1 MIELLLEAERA
12 LSFGR
17 VDRAEQLYRQ
27 VAAAD
32 PGNSIA
38 VVGLA
43 RVALEHADDAGA
55 YLLARQAL
63 TIDPE
68 NEAAQR
74 LVTRLDEVMRTRGET
89 VPEPPSVPPAVHAQA
104 RARRP
109 LPRGTRHLKR
119 SRAARSSIDSGAV
132 EALLL
137 LGIRREDVQRIR
149 AGTDEVALEARERG
163 LWDRQHV
170 AIGDDDGAGR
180 IEDVLVSGGSS
191 GEAGGPERLEVVPV
205 SASAVTWSAAVASTW
220 NVTPR

>member
-55 YLLARQAL
+55 YLLARRAL

-89 VPEPPSVPPAVHAQA
+89 VPEPPSLAPQPAA
-104 RARRP
+104 
-109 LPRGTRHLKR
+109 
-119 SRAARSSIDSGAV
+119 
-132 EALLL
+132 
-137 LGIRREDVQRIR
+137 
-149 AGTDEVALEARERG
+149 
-163 LWDRQHV
+163 
-170 AIGDDDGAGR
+170 
-180 IEDVLVSGGSS
+180 
-191 GEAGGPERLEVVPV
+191 
-205 SASAVTWSAAVASTW
+205 TW
-220 NVTPR
+220 R

>member
-17 VDRAEQLYRQ
+17 ADEAERLYRQ

-55 YLLARQAL
+55 YLLARKAL

-74 LVTRLDEVMRTRGET
+74 LVTRLEEVMRTRGET
-89 VPEPPSVPPAVHAQA
+89 VPEPP
-104 RARRP
+104 
-109 LPRGTRHLKR
+109 
-119 SRAARSSIDSGAV
+119 D
-132 EALLL
+132 
-137 LGIRREDVQRIR
+137 
-149 AGTDEVALEARERG
+149 EARESSAPETVTLATPPAEPATARRRSLLGRLG
-163 LWDRQHV
+163 LR
-170 AIGDDDGAGR
+170 R
-180 IEDVLVSGGSS
+180 
-191 GEAGGPERLEVVPV
+191 R
-205 SASAVTWSAAVASTW
+205 
-220 NVTPR
+220 

>member
-17 VDRAEQLYRQ
+17 VDRAEALYRQ

-55 YLLARQAL
+55 YLLARKAL

-89 VPEPPSVPPAVHAQA
+89 VPEVPDRTDPM
-104 RARRP
+104 
-109 LPRGTRHLKR
+109 PRT
-119 SRAARSSIDSGAV
+119 
-132 EALLL
+132 
-137 LGIRREDVQRIR
+137 
-149 AGTDEVALEARERG
+149 
-163 LWDRQHV
+163 
-170 AIGDDDGAGR
+170 IGHPDNA
-180 IEDVLVSGGSS
+180 S
-191 GEAGGPERLEVVPV
+191 
-205 SASAVTWSAAVASTW
+205 SASGPTRSQ
-220 NVTPR
+220 PRRSWLARLRRR

>member
-1 MIELLLEAERA
+1 VIELLLEAERA

-89 VPEPPSVPPAVHAQA
+89 VPEPPTEPS
-104 RARRP
+104 
-109 LPRGTRHLKR
+109 
-119 SRAARSSIDSGAV
+119 RSSTPTPTPSPATQPTADA
-132 EALLL
+132 EPKP
-137 LGIRREDVQRIR
+137 
-149 AGTDEVALEARERG
+149 ARHRSILDRLRG
-163 LWDRQHV
+163 R
-170 AIGDDDGAGR
+170 
-180 IEDVLVSGGSS
+180 
-191 GEAGGPERLEVVPV
+191 
-205 SASAVTWSAAVASTW
+205 
-220 NVTPR
+220 

>member
-55 YLLARQAL
+55 YVLARQAL

-89 VPEPPSVPPAVHAQA
+89 VPAIAGQPADPTPGDAEAPVA
-104 RARRP
+104 ARRRSI
-109 LPRGTRHLKR
+109 LDRLRG
-119 SRAARSSIDSGAV
+119 
-132 EALLL
+132 
-137 LGIRREDVQRIR
+137 RRP
-149 AGTDEVALEARERG
+149 G
-163 LWDRQHV
+163 
-170 AIGDDDGAGR
+170 
-180 IEDVLVSGGSS
+180 
-191 GEAGGPERLEVVPV
+191 
-205 SASAVTWSAAVASTW
+205 
-220 NVTPR
+220 

>member
-17 VDRAEQLYRQ
+17 VDRAEALYRQ

-89 VPEPPSVPPAVHAQA
+89 VPEPPQDEPDRPHASPASAPEPAAAVPPE
-104 RARRP
+104 P
-109 LPRGTRHLKR
+109 
-119 SRAARSSIDSGAV
+119 AA
-132 EALLL
+132 
-137 LGIRREDVQRIR
+137 
-149 AGTDEVALEARERG
+149 
-163 LWDRQHV
+163 
-170 AIGDDDGAGR
+170 
-180 IEDVLVSGGSS
+180 
-191 GEAGGPERLEVVPV
+191 
-205 SASAVTWSAAVASTW
+205 AVTPKSRRSILG
-220 NVTPR
+220 RFRRR

>member
-1 MIELLLEAERA
+1 VIELLLEAERA

-74 LVTRLDEVMRTRGET
+74 LVARLDEVMRTRGET
-89 VPEPPSVPPAVHAQA
+89 VPEPPSVSTPSPAAIPTPEPQPTPTV
-104 RARRP
+104 RPKVVRRRSIIDR
-109 LPRGTRHLKR
+109 LRRH
-119 SRAARSSIDSGAV
+119 
-132 EALLL
+132 
-137 LGIRREDVQRIR
+137 
-149 AGTDEVALEARERG
+149 
-163 LWDRQHV
+163 
-170 AIGDDDGAGR
+170 
-180 IEDVLVSGGSS
+180 
-191 GEAGGPERLEVVPV
+191 
-205 SASAVTWSAAVASTW
+205 
-220 NVTPR
+220 

>member
-55 YLLARQAL
+55 YLLAQQAL

-74 LVTRLDEVMRTRGET
+74 LVTRLDEVMRTRGEA
-89 VPEPPSVPPAVHAQA
+89 VPEVPAQPTEPHPS
-104 RARRP
+104 
-109 LPRGTRHLKR
+109 
-119 SRAARSSIDSGAV
+119 AAA
-132 EALLL
+132 
-137 LGIRREDVQRIR
+137 
-149 AGTDEVALEARERG
+149 
-163 LWDRQHV
+163 DRQPD
-170 AIGDDDGAGR
+170 APPR
-180 IEDVLVSGGSS
+180 VSSRRS
-191 GEAGGPERLEVVPV
+191 VIDRLL
-205 SASAVTWSAAVASTW
+205 
-220 NVTPR
+220 RR

>member
-89 VPEPPSVPPAVHAQA
+89 VPEPPTRSAPEAAAAPLAATEATPPAPVV
-104 RARRP
+104 RPKVVRR
-109 LPRGTRHLKR
+109 R
-119 SRAARSSIDSGAV
+119 SIIDR
-132 EALLL
+132 L
-137 LGIRREDVQRIR
+137 RRR
-149 AGTDEVALEARERG
+149 
-163 LWDRQHV
+163 
-170 AIGDDDGAGR
+170 
-180 IEDVLVSGGSS
+180 
-191 GEAGGPERLEVVPV
+191 
-205 SASAVTWSAAVASTW
+205 
-220 NVTPR
+220 

>member
-1 MIELLLEAERA
+1 VIELLLEAERA

-55 YLLARQAL
+55 YLLARKAL
-63 TIDPE
+63 TIDAE

-89 VPEPPSVPPAVHAQA
+89 VPEPPVEQGPAAAPSTPPA
-104 RARRP
+104 
-109 LPRGTRHLKR
+109 
-119 SRAARSSIDSGAV
+119 AARGPAPRVRRRRSIV
-132 EALLL
+132 
-137 LGIRREDVQRIR
+137 
-149 AGTDEVALEARERG
+149 
-163 LWDRQHV
+163 DRLRH
-170 AIGDDDGAGR
+170 R
-180 IEDVLVSGGSS
+180 
-191 GEAGGPERLEVVPV
+191 
-205 SASAVTWSAAVASTW
+205 
-220 NVTPR
+220 

>member
-17 VDRAEQLYRQ
+17 VDEAERLYRQ

-32 PGNSIA
+32 PANSIA

-55 YLLARQAL
+55 YLLAREAL

-89 VPEPPSVPPAVHAQA
+89 VPQMPDAAGRVPRTVDDPGDRSPEALSPPAGKSWLD
-104 RARRP
+104 RLRR
-109 LPRGTRHLKR
+109 R
-119 SRAARSSIDSGAV
+119 
-132 EALLL
+132 
-137 LGIRREDVQRIR
+137 
-149 AGTDEVALEARERG
+149 
-163 LWDRQHV
+163 
-170 AIGDDDGAGR
+170 
-180 IEDVLVSGGSS
+180 
-191 GEAGGPERLEVVPV
+191 
-205 SASAVTWSAAVASTW
+205 
-220 NVTPR
+220 

>member
-55 YLLARQAL
+55 YVLARKAL

-74 LVTRLDEVMRTRGET
+74 LVTRLDEVMRTRGEA
-89 VPEPPSVPPAVHAQA
+89 VPEVPAESAPSAPA
-104 RARRP
+104 
-109 LPRGTRHLKR
+109 
-119 SRAARSSIDSGAV
+119 AARDASPPQAEPRRSIIDR
-132 EALLL
+132 L
-137 LGIRREDVQRIR
+137 RRR
-149 AGTDEVALEARERG
+149 
-163 LWDRQHV
+163 
-170 AIGDDDGAGR
+170 
-180 IEDVLVSGGSS
+180 
-191 GEAGGPERLEVVPV
+191 
-205 SASAVTWSAAVASTW
+205 
-220 NVTPR
+220 